1 MQAQE
6 GRETRASGLGQT
18 GQPEVPK
25 SETRPKGAP
34 EVLNRRPMARASSA
48 GRAKGG
54 AGVLNTRGKI
64 NSENEGQPT
73 ETGWH
78 ARAPSV

>member
-6 GRETRASGLGQT
+6 GRETRAAGLGRT
-18 GQPEVPK
+18 GQPEVP
-25 SETRPKGAP
+25 SETRPRGAP
-34 EVLNRRPMARASSA
+34 EVLNRRPKARASSA
-48 GRAKGG
+48 GRTKGG
-54 AGVLNTRGKI
+54 AEMLNTRGKI